1 FGLQSLDA
9 SQRESTAYWR
19 PIDCAANRSCAGGH
33 PARFR
38 DSVIARVR
46 TTLSLRPSGRTVG
59 GEDPAARG
67 STGCTLNLDESKRS
81 ILSKLSSISTIF
93 LQAPRCW
100 QDYSTRCKL
109 SILGLGK
116 LHSMRVQTTLKSF

>member
-1 FGLQSLDA
+1 MLA
-9 SQRESTAYWR
+9 SENPL
-19 PIDCAANRSCAGGH
+19 PIGVRSIVLRTV
-33 PARFR
+33 PAPGATLHGSG

-100 QDYSTRCKL
+100 QDY
-109 SILGLGK
+109 
-116 LHSMRVQTTLKSF
+116 

>member
-1 FGLQSLDA
+1 MLA
-9 SQRESTAYWR
+9 SENPLPIGV

-33 PARFR
+33 PARFG

-46 TTLSLRPSGRTVG
+46 TTLSLRPCGRTVG

-81 ILSKLSSISTIF
+81 ILSKLSSISTIS

-100 QDYSTRCKL
+100 QDY
-109 SILGLGK
+109 
-116 LHSMRVQTTLKSF
+116 